1 MTNLGKNAGFSFQV
15 ELEVSCETASSL
27 KESTLYLTTSRRV
40 AETEEM
46 DKVAQ

>member
-1 MTNLGKNAGFSFQV
+1 MTNLWKKAGFFFQV

-27 KESTLYLTTSRRV
+27 KESTLYLTTSRRA

-46 DKVAQ
+46 DEVAQ